1 MDSTTFQQ
9 RVMDILGVQS
19 QNGRWHMTFSA
30 ETTAELK
37 RLLPRIRQ
45 QQKELR
51 QLKAEV
57 VTDIR
62 NLRAQYDAKAA
73 TVQPSAMSIIGGKGF
88 FKQKAAAD
96 KRNIKASRD
105 RATAEMESMK
115 TTIDDLLIQLDRA
128 KLDIADEI
136 TRQEAK

>member
-1 MDSTTFQQ
+1 MDSTIFQR
-9 RVMDILGVQS
+9 RVTEILGVPV
-19 QNGRWHMTFSA
+19 QNGRWRMTVAA
-30 ETTAELK
+30 ETPAELK

-51 QLKAEV
+51 QLKTEV
-57 VTDIR
+57 ATDIR

-73 TVQPSAMSIIGGKGF
+73 AIQPSGLSIFGGKGF
-88 FKQKAAAD
+88 FKQQAAAD
-96 KRNIKASRD
+96 KRKIKANRD

-136 TRQEAK
+136 AQQEAK

>member
-9 RVMDILGVQS
+9 RVSDILGIQP
-19 QNGRWHMTFSA
+19 QNGRWRMTFSA
-30 ETTAELK
+30 DTAAELK
-37 RLLPRIRQ
+37 RLLVRIRQ

-73 TVQPSAMSIIGGKGF
+73 AVQPSAMSIFGGKGF

-96 KRNIKASRD
+96 KRNIKATRD

-128 KLDIADEI
+128 KLDITDEI
-136 TRQEAK
+136 ARQQ